1 MPAELQ
7 FRPHRPNETA
17 IYRRREQALRC
28 PPDHIIYVVDD
39 DPRVREALGDLLAS
53 CGYNAQIF
61 SSAAEF
67 IAAPKQCVAGCLI
80 LDVELP
86 DINGLDLQK
95 QLAGEAHP
103 PIVFITGHGNI
114 PSSVC
119 AMKAGAVDFLPKPFS
134 EDQLLSA
141 VDSALANDRRA
152 RAANTELD
160 QLRAKY
166 ATLTPRERE
175 TLPLIVSG
183 LRYKQAAAVLGI
195 SLVTMK
201 IHRRNIVRKM
211 RARSRSDL
219 VRMSE
224 KLQIP
229 QYPATA
235 RSVTVS
241 IG

>member
-7 FRPHRPNETA
+7 FTPDRPNETA
-17 IYRRREQALRC
+17 ICRRREQTSQR
-28 PPDHIIYVVDD
+28 PPDHFVYVVDD

-53 CGYNAQIF
+53 CGYNAQTF
-61 SSAAEF
+61 ASAAEF
-67 IAAPKQCVAGCLI
+67 FAAPQQSVAGCLI

-103 PIVFITGHGNI
+103 PIVFITGRGNI
-114 PSSVC
+114 SSSVC
-119 AMKAGAVDFLPKPFS
+119 AMKAGAVDFLQKPFS

-141 VDSALANDRRA
+141 VNAALVHDRRA
-152 RAANTELD
+152 KAANIELD

-175 TLPLIVSG
+175 TFPLIVTG

-201 IHRRNIVRKM
+201 THRRNIVRKM

-229 QYPATA
+229 
-235 RSVTVS
+235 
-241 IG
+241 